1 MNIEELFVNTT
12 KNFLEKQTNGSN
24 NAAKN
29 VKNTKSNKNAKTISI
44 DDIKESNKQK
54 GGCC

>member
-1 MNIEELFVNTT
+1 VNIEELFVNTT
-12 KNFLEKQTNGSN
+12 KNFLEKQTSGGN

-29 VKNTKSNKNAKTISI
+29 VKNQKNNKNGKTISI
-44 DDIKESNKQK
+44 DDIKETKKQK